1 MAAFLLLVQRY
12 LLRVGIFGAA
22 SAAQVF
28 FGFFH
33 WESHARC
40 VRAKLAASGSALATC
55 VAVHEKANV
64 HRHFL

>member
-1 MAAFLLLVQRY
+1 MNLSYFSCLRILDTAFLLLVQHY

-28 FGFFH
+28 FGFFY

-40 VRAKLAASGSALATC
+40 VRAKLAA
-55 VAVHEKANV
+55 
-64 HRHFL
+64 RR